1 MGRKLRRY
9 KFSGIERLTREQVRL
24 RNALLKFLPQ
34 TPFERGFKDQVR
46 EAIEPLVHAD
56 IDLWFDTVTDVGAGE
71 LSRALGNP
79 LCAAVIGLSP
89 KTEKILIEVDLG
101 IAQQAVERT
110 LGGATEDVDISRP
123 LSEIEEGVF
132 AFLLLKVLR
141 LAQAEFGQEQQVGL
155 KLEGL
160 CGDHEG
166 LGTRVDVEQP
176 WVALSFKLFFD
187 VAVGYVR
194 VFLPRVLAE
203 REFMVPVPDE
213 GPALSRYLTAL
224 GRRAGRV
231 AALKTELVVEV
242 GRIGLALDDLEALEE
257 EDIILVENPDIRMAD
272 GELSGRAACRV
283 GLGRAGLIYGSLLV
297 GETGQY
303 EVAIEEILN
312 LGEPDAQAHLAPEGE
327 QFVEDEQQQ
336 EMSRRLS
343 APLADVT
350 GDLLRAAAARAA
362 SGRAAPLPTAVDDVR
377 ELGAEHSEGEEG
389 EVYEE
394 EGEEEPLPES
404 AGLLDDVSV
413 PMVVELG
420 RVEVSAADIVG
431 LRPGQVIELSRAP
444 GDAVD
449 LVVDNR
455 RIGKGELVEIEGE
468 LGVRILSLAK

>member
-24 RNALLKFLPQ
+24 RNALLRFLPQ
-34 TPFERGFKDQVR
+34 TPFEHGFKDRIR
-46 EAIEPLVHAD
+46 EALEPLVHAD
-56 IDLWFDTVTDVGAGE
+56 IDLWFDAVSEVRPGE
-71 LSRALGNP
+71 LYRALGSP
-79 LCAAVIGLSP
+79 LCVAVVGLSP
-89 KTEKILIEVDLG
+89 KAEKVLVEVDLG

-110 LGGATEDVDISRP
+110 LGGATEDVDISRA

-155 KLEGL
+155 KLESL
-160 CGDHEG
+160 AGDHEG
-166 LGTRVDVEQP
+166 LSARVDTEQA

-194 VFLPRVLAE
+194 IFLPRALVERDFVL
-203 REFMVPVPDE
+203 PVPDE
-213 GPALSRYLTAL
+213 GPALSRHLGAL

-231 AALKTELVVEV
+231 AALTTELVVEV

-257 EDIILVENPDIRMAD
+257 DDIILVENPDIRMSEGA
-272 GELSGRAACRV
+272 LAGRAACRV
-283 GLGRAGLIYGSLLV
+283 GVGRAGLIYGSLLV

-303 EVAIEEILN
+303 EVAIEEILS
-312 LGEPDAQAHLAPEGE
+312 LGEPDAQGHMAPQGE
-327 QFVEDEQQQ
+327 QFVEDEQQEQ
-336 EMSRRLS
+336 SRRLS

-350 GDLLRAAAARAA
+350 AELQRAAAARAA
-362 SGRAAPLPTAVDDVR
+362 SGNARPLATLRDDAR
-377 ELGAEHSEGEEG
+377 EPLAEHSEDEEG
-389 EVYEE
+389 EAYEE

-404 AGLLDDVSV
+404 AAMLDDVSV